1 MNRVVVARINEFGTH
16 SQKRLSWGA
25 EDVSALQVLYHERQ
39 RDVIRHEYLHLVI
52 FQILVTQI
60 IRVGDVK
67 VERVAMIID
76 GVCLAELNAQAVV
89 ARQHIVESFQLLTL
103 STGNEKEKQ

>member
-1 MNRVVVARINEFGTH
+1 
-16 SQKRLSWGA
+16 
-25 EDVSALQVLYHERQ
+25 
-39 RDVIRHEYLHLVI
+39 
-52 FQILVTQI
+52 
-60 IRVGDVK
+60 
-67 VERVAMIID
+67 MIID